1 MNPIKPATQK
11 KVRINLQKNDHN
23 MEKSQVLII
32 SFWNPTDKY
41 PQQGIFIQEQVS
53 AVCKLRENIIFLQV
67 NVLPS
72 KGLFLRK
79 TIKESA
85 LGNNK
90 LITINLYSYLWKF
103 WYVNPRALARIIY
116 RFIKRTGEIKPAIIH
131 SNVIFPC
138 GIVGYLLSLKFN
150 AQLLI
155 SEHWSKTGK
164 FMKHPLYRRIALRAY
179 RKCYAIACVSGFLSK
194 RIGAI
199 TGHRN
204 IVIIPN
210 IIDTSIF
217 TYRPKPTSQ
226 SGSLNMLC
234 VASWRLPKR
243 LDLIFD
249 SLCSFAAQTTL
260 NIELTVVGTGPQV
273 EMLIKQKTPGNLT
286 VKWAGYLDRP
296 GIASLLHNTHLFLHA
311 SDIET
316 FSVVTAEALSTGTP
330 VLASNTGALP
340 ELINEKN
347 GLLVENTPEAWLEG
361 LRNIVSKQYDY
372 QSIALQNQDKFSSIK
387 IGQSIIS
394 LYDQIDMD
402 LN

>member
-1 MNPIKPATQK
+1 MNPIKPATK
-11 KVRINLQKNDHN
+11 NRVRINLQVNDHN

-53 AVCKLRENIIFLQV
+53 AVCKLRENVIFLQV

-72 KGLFLRK
+72 KGLFLKK
-79 TIKESA
+79 TIRESA
-85 LGNNK
+85 PDNYK
-90 LITINLYSYLWKF
+90 LITINLYSFLWKF
-103 WYVNPRALARIIY
+103 WYVDPRALARVIY
-116 RFIKRTGEIKPAIIH
+116 RFIRRSDEIKPAIIH

-138 GIVGYLLSLKFN
+138 GIVGYLLSRKLHTR
-150 AQLLI
+150 LLI

-164 FMKHPLYRRIALRAY
+164 FMRHPLYRRIALRAY
-179 RKCYAIACVSGFLSK
+179 RESYAIACVSRFLSGS
-194 RIGAI
+194 IEAI
-199 TGHRN
+199 TGHPN

-217 TYRPKPTSQ
+217 TFRPKPKSQ
-226 SGSLNMLC
+226 NGSLSMLC

-249 SLCSFAAQTTL
+249 SLCSFAADTEL
-260 NIELTVVGTGPQV
+260 KIGLTVVGTGPQA
-273 EMLIKQKTPGNLT
+273 EMLSKKKTPGNLT
-286 VKWAGYLDRP
+286 VKWAGYLDRQS
-296 GIASLLHNTHLFLHA
+296 IASLLHGTHIFLHA

-330 VLASNTGALP
+330 VLASDTGALP

-347 GLLVENTPEAWLEG
+347 GMLVENRPEAWLEG
-361 LRNIVSKQYDY
+361 LRNIVGKQYDY
-372 QSIALQNQDKFSSIK
+372 QSIALLNQDKFSSLNVGK
-387 IGQSIIS
+387 SIIS
-394 LYDQIDMD
+394 LYDQIDED